1 MIELKFFKNSQINVE
16 NLERNHI
23 LTSNRKAWD
32 RFWEENLGNET
43 EFFVNELLAQR
54 LQAT

>member
-1 MIELKFFKNSQINVE
+1 MV
-16 NLERNHI
+16 
-23 LTSNRKAWD
+23 TSNRKAWD

-43 EFFVNELLAQR
+43 EFFVNELLARR